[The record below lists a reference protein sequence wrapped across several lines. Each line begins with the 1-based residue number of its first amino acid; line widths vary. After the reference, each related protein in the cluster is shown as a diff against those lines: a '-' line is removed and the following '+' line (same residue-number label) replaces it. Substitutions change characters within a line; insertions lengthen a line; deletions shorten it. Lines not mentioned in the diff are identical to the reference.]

1 MNDVLHDYGPPLGR
15 IMIAAI
21 FVISGFGKLMD
32 PGGTAGYIA
41 SQGLPMP
48 QVLAWAAIVVE
59 ILGGLMLVVGFKV
72 RAAALVIFLFTLVV
86 TVIFHPWWADP
97 AQEIAFLKNLAILGA
112 LLYVAAHGAG
122 KLAVDADKEEE
133 LSL

>member
-1 MNDVLHDYGPPLGR
+1 MNDVIRDYGPPLGR

-41 SQGLPMP
+41 SQGLPMS
-48 QVLAWAAIVVE
+48 QVLAWAAVVVE
-59 ILGGLMLVVGFKV
+59 LLGGLMLVVGFKV
-72 RAAALVIFLFTLVV
+72 RAAALVIFLFTIVV
-86 TVIFHPWWADP
+86 TVVFHPWWADP
-97 AQEIAFLKNLAILGA
+97 AQKIDFLKNLAILGG

-122 KLAVDADKEEE
+122 KLAVDADTEEE